1 MATEHLRNPLESK
14 AFRSGTKPAEHA
26 GMQTASPVT
35 LSQTVANI
43 VIDHSETAL
52 VFQRHRIDFCCRGH
66 LSVEQAARERGVD
79 IDALLK
85 QLGDVIA
92 ERRTDVQ
99 PSTMRDWST
108 PDLIAHIVDK
118 HHAYLRKTLP
128 YLRPLAKKVARVH
141 GEHDPKLRDLEVTVD
156 ELAEV
161 LLPHLDEEE
170 AKLFPALCATVGT
183 PAPETSAQ
191 LATMLDDHLEVAALL
206 ERMREQTDNYTI
218 PDWACGSVRTLFREL
233 EAVERDT
240 LTHVHL
246 ENHVLR
252 PRFEPANTRVATHE
266 PTRFD
271 LASEA
276 AALRRSPAWVGTGL
290 VAKTLLRSDDARVL
304 LLALRAGTIIPEHRT
319 DHAVLVQV
327 IAGRVQIAT
336 PSAGGI
342 ELVAPALLFLSAGTP
357 HDLIAYDDSLVLV
370 TISWDGAADG
380 DEPILPVLAMR
391 EVNHGE

>member
-1 MATEHLRNPLESK
+1 
-14 AFRSGTKPAEHA
+14 
-26 GMQTASPVT
+26 MQTASPVT
-35 LSQTVANI
+35 LSQSVANI

-79 IDALLK
+79 IDALMK

-92 ERRTDVQ
+92 ERRAGVQ
-99 PSTMRDWST
+99 ASTTMRDWST

-141 GEHDPKLRDLEVTVD
+141 GDHDPKLRALEVTVD
-156 ELAEV
+156 ELTEV

-170 AKLFPALCATVGT
+170 TRLFPALRATVGA

-191 LATMLDDHLEVAALL
+191 LATMVDDHLEVAALL
-206 ERMREQTDNYTI
+206 ERVREQTDNYTI
-218 PDWACGSVRTLFREL
+218 HDWACGSVRTLFREL

-252 PRFEPANTRVATHE
+252 PRFEPANTRVAKHE
-266 PTRFD
+266 STRFD

-276 AALRRSPAWVGTGL
+276 AALRGSPGWVATGL
-290 VAKTLLRSDDARVL
+290 VAKTLLRTDDARVL
-304 LLALRAGTIIPEHRT
+304 LLALRAGTIIPEHST
-319 DHAVLVQV
+319 DHAVLVQA
-327 IAGRVQIAT
+327 IAGRVQVAT
-336 PSAGGI
+336 RSAGAT

-357 HDLIAYDDSLVLV
+357 HDLIAYDDSIVLV
-370 TISWDGAADG
+370 TIDWHGAPDGA
-380 DEPILPVLAMR
+380 ELTLPVPATR
-391 EVNHGE
+391 DVNHGE